1 MVKNIVYFIIGVMA
15 VFMIRPLQ
23 IMAAEGNMTAET
35 DGKLSIGIEAPHAI
49 LMEASTGMILYEK
62 EANVSV
68 SPASVT
74 KIMTML
80 LIFEAL
86 EENKIKLEDTVVV
99 SEKAA
104 SMGGS
109 QVFLESGEK
118 QTVDTMLK
126 CIAIASANDAC
137 VAMAEY
143 VSGSEEA
150 FVNKMNE
157 RAKELGMKNAHFI
170 NCNGLDAEGHKMS
183 AHDVAIMSRE
193 LLINH
198 PQVHDYCTIWMD
210 TIMHHTAKGSQ
221 KFGLNNTNKLIRQ
234 YEYCTGLKTGSTS
247 EAGFC
252 VSATALKD
260 DMELIAVI
268 MNGETSK
275 SRFLDAVTLLNYGY
289 ANYQIYKDTD
299 KEREEL
305 SPITVKAGVETTV
318 MPVYEKDFSYLLMNG
333 ESLTSIEK
341 KIELPDEIKAPIE
354 EKQVIG
360 TLSYYH
366 GSKKLGEVSI
376 IAEKEVKAAKYS
388 DYVKRVWLA
397 WMM

>member
-1 MVKNIVYFIIGVMA
+1 MGKNIVGFLLSCIVLVCGLPI
-15 VFMIRPLQ
+15 Q
-23 IMAAEGNMTAET
+23 THAAEVVN
-35 DGKLSIGIEAPHAI
+35 SIGIEAPHAV
-49 LMEASTGMILYEK
+49 LMEASTGTILYEK
-62 EANVSV
+62 DAHVAV
-68 SPASVT
+68 PPASVT

-86 EENKIKLEDTVVV
+86 EENKIKLEDMVTV

-109 QVFLESGEK
+109 QVFLEPNEQ

-126 CIAIASANDAC
+126 CIAVASANDAC
-137 VAMAEY
+137 VAMAEF

-157 RAKELGMKNAHFI
+157 RAKELGMKNTTFK
-170 NCNGLDAEGHKMS
+170 NCNGLDEDGHVIS
-183 AHDVAIMSRE
+183 AYDVAVMSRE
-193 LLINH
+193 LLVNH
-198 PQVHDYCTIWMD
+198 PKVHDYCTIWMD
-210 TIMHHTAKGSQ
+210 TIVHHTAKGNHE
-221 KFGLNNTNKLIRQ
+221 FGLSNTNKLIKQ
-234 YEYCTGLKTGSTS
+234 YEYSTGLKTGSTS

-252 VSATALKD
+252 VSATAKKG

-275 SRFLDAVTLLNYGY
+275 SRFLDATTLLNYGY
-289 ANYQIYKDTD
+289 ANYQIYLDTD
-299 KEREEL
+299 AQREIL
-305 SPITVKAGVETTV
+305 NAMTVKSGVETEV
-318 MPVYEKDFSYLLMNG
+318 PLKYEKDFAFLLMNG

-341 KIELPDEIKAPIE
+341 RLHLPKELHAPVEINQI
-354 EKQVIG
+354 VG
-360 TLSYYH
+360 TLEYYH
-366 GSKKLGEVSI
+366 GHKKLGEINI
-376 IAEKEVKAAKYS
+376 IADKSVDKAKYS